1 MSVIFA
7 LFVKT
12 VKKVKLLARH
22 AVSTSIIIQVNEE
35 KFSVGGAMV
44 PVMRIMVGTLVA
56 IPAGARDGCHAKVLK
71 IYRKVYE
78 RE

>member
-12 VKKVKLLARH
+12 VKRVKLLARH

-56 IPAGARDGCHAKVLK
+56 ILAGARDGCHAKVLK
-71 IYRKVYE
+71 IYRKIYE